1 MKKKIFDDK
10 LSKAIGERVSKLRK
24 SKGMNQDEV
33 INVLQ
38 IDRSTYSKIETG
50 QIMAGTK
57 YIIKLAEFFGVSTD
71 YILTGKTTLI
81 LPDFGRYIEDITHL
95 LRFMVETP
103 SYMHHV
109 FSDFYT
115 KLETVKKQKRKALQ
129 MENVN
134 RYSSADR

>member
-57 YIIKLAEFFGVSTD
+57 YVIKLAEFFGVSTD
-71 YILTGKTTLI
+71 FILSGKTTLN
-81 LPDFGRYIEDITHL
+81 LPDFGKYIEDVTDL
-95 LRFMVETP
+95 LKFMLENP

-109 FSDFYT
+109 LSDFYA
-115 KLETVKKQKRKALQ
+115 KLEAAEIQQGKALI
-129 MENVN
+129 MEKE
-134 RYSSADR
+134 

>member
-57 YIIKLAEFFGVSTD
+57 YVIKLAEFFGVSTD
-71 YILTGKTTLI
+71 FILSGKTTLN
-81 LPDFGRYIEDITHL
+81 LPDFGKYIEDVTDL
-95 LRFMVETP
+95 LKFMLENP

-109 FSDFYT
+109 LSDFYA
-115 KLETVKKQKRKALQ
+115 KLETAEIQKGKALV
-129 MENVN
+129 MEKE
-134 RYSSADR
+134 

>member
-10 LSKAIGERVSKLRK
+10 LSRAIGERVSLLRK

-33 INVLQ
+33 INVLH

-71 YILTGKTTLI
+71 FILSGKTTLNM
-81 LPDFGRYIEDITHL
+81 PDFGKYKEDVTDL
-95 LRFMVETP
+95 LKFMLENP

-109 FSDFYT
+109 LSDFYA
-115 KLETVKKQKRKALQ
+115 KLEVAERLKGTALI
-129 MENVN
+129 MEKE
-134 RYSSADR
+134 